1 MLTSK
6 PELSPFD
13 SPRSL
18 EGTLGLEV
26 AEDLSLLPSQNS
38 VPLNLEITSELPV
51 ENQTV
56 STFSLHGMAR
66 AAFLTSPNVKV

>member
-1 MLTSK
+1 MTSK

-26 AEDLSLLPSQNS
+26 VEDLSLLPSQNS
-38 VPLNLEITSELPV
+38 VPLNLEIASELPV

-56 STFSLHGMAR
+56 STFSPQAW
-66 AAFLTSPNVKV
+66 ATFLTSPNVKV

>member
-26 AEDLSLLPSQNS
+26 VEDLSLLPSQNS
-38 VPLNLEITSELPV
+38 VPLNLSCLWRTKLSPLSVHRLGLLSLLP
-51 ENQTV
+51 
-56 STFSLHGMAR
+56 LM
-66 AAFLTSPNVKV
+66 